1 MTALPKLGID
11 IGTASIKLVELFPV
25 GKGKW
30 KLGAIG
36 SEITP
41 PGGVLGNQN
50 NLGVIAAA
58 VGKTVKES
66 GAKNRRVAAALPEEQ
81 VSSHVV
87 EIPLM
92 SDEEVKQALQWQ
104 VEQYIPI
111 PADKAVWSHEIIR
124 RDEAGGGMEVLLV
137 AAAKNLVDSFVRV
150 FDMAGLEVVALETEL
165 MATARAVVPADVPL
179 SMIVDIGA
187 KSTDLG
193 IVRAGQMVFA
203 RTIPTAGEAFTRAI
217 EAALGLASGQAE
229 EYKRT
234 YGFDTQKM
242 QGKITEAMKPVMNV
256 ITAEVRKTGDF
267 YMSKHRGEQV
277 KLVTLS
283 GGVALVPEVVN
294 VLSGL
299 LGMEVAVG
307 NPFNRIEMDKNK
319 TSQLLGLGPFY
330 AVAAGLAMR
339 TS

>member
-104 VEQYIPI
+104 VDIFAFSPGAISPGEATALFIVI
-111 PADKAVWSHEIIR
+111 AEI
-124 RDEAGGGMEVLLV
+124 
-137 AAAKNLVDSFVRV
+137 VRV